1 MKERKFETELIRNGG
16 DTANQRLRHSA
27 PNTKQAK
34 KNRKEAPF
42 GAAGIGADD
51 DPVLPVR
58 DVQLDVREHEG
69 LRVEVVDGKVEE
81 ALDLAGVQIHGDD
94 VVAARDGEHVGDELR
109 GDGRAA
115 LVLFVHACVRV
126 ARDDGGDA
134 AGRGTLARGDE
145 DEELHEVVV
154 HVAAGRLQDKDVLV
168 ADRLG
173 DLHVHL
179 PI

>member
-1 MKERKFETELIRNGG
+1 MAVT
-16 DTANQRLRHSA
+16 LRTKGS
-27 PNTKQAK
+27 NTQHRILNKQK
-34 KNRKEAPF
+34 KKRKEAPF
-42 GAAGIGADD
+42 GTAGIGADD

-94 VVAARDGEHVGDELR
+94 VVAARDGEHVGDEL
-109 GDGRAA
+109 GSDGRAA
-115 LVLFVHACVRV
+115 LVLLVHACVRV

-134 AGRGTLARGDE
+134 AGRGALARGDE
-145 DEELHEVVV
+145 DEKLHEVVV
-154 HVAAGRLQDKDVLV
+154 HVAAGRLQNKDVLV

>member
-1 MKERKFETELIRNGG
+1 MAVTLRKQIASTLDTKIRK
-16 DTANQRLRHSA
+16 TL
-27 PNTKQAK
+27 K
-34 KNRKEAPF
+34 APF
-42 GAAGIGADD
+42 GTARIWADD
-51 DPVLPVR
+51 DRVLPAG

-81 ALDLAGVQIHGDD
+81 ALDLAGVQVHGDD
-94 VVAARDGEHVGDELR
+94 VVAAGDSEHVGDELG

-115 LVLFVHACVRV
+115 LVLFVHAGVGV

-134 AGRGTLARGDE
+134 AGGGAFARGDE

-154 HVAAGRLQDKDVLV
+154 HVAAGRLEDEDVLV

-173 DLHVHL
+173 DLHVDL